1 MAIKRSF
8 ILPSGLGIS
17 ANDLYIVGSTAS
29 TNSTSG
35 ALIVT
40 GGVGIGG
47 SLYVASA
54 TAISGIIINAGVI
67 TGSLTGTASTATYSH
82 QSGYAITSGTATT
95 ATNINIVSA
104 TTSASHPVLF
114 TPASGTAS
122 GAAVS
127 SESTFV
133 YNPSTDILSVS
144 GLAST
149 STTNST
155 SPTTGALI
163 VTGGVGIGQSISVG
177 GRLQMFNG
185 ANYTAFVSS
194 ASGNTVYTLP
204 ATSPATG
211 SSVLQSDTA
220 GVMSWIPMVAGSSTP
235 AGTSDGVVQ
244 FKSSS
249 SLGGTLS
256 LFFDPL
262 LLGLRV
268 SGFPGGET
276 PSSTSA
282 ALKLEATV
290 GSFNGSVNGTYY
302 AANAPTA
309 FAGDLMNLQVNA
321 VSKFR
326 IDNTGA
332 IIQNIGTNSTST
344 TSGAVQIKGGIGITG
359 AVFVGE
365 SINATSTTTS
375 TNTTTGALIVSGGV
389 GIAGTV
395 NIGADLVISG
405 LTTLTYTSEKLNT
418 KTSATGTVT
427 HDLST
432 GSIFYHSSISSN
444 FTANITNVPTTNDRA
459 IGVTLVLA
467 QGVTA
472 YMSTALQ
479 IDGSAQTIK
488 WVNNSTPAGTASKV
502 DIVGFSL
509 IRTGSAW
516 TVLGQYSTYG

>member
-1 MAIKRSF
+1 M
-8 ILPSGLGIS
+8 IS
-17 ANDLYIVGSTAS
+17 C
-29 TNSTSG
+29 
-35 ALIVT
+35 
-40 GGVGIGG
+40 
-47 SLYVASA
+47 
-54 TAISGIIINAGVI
+54 
-67 TGSLTGTASTATYSH
+67 
-82 QSGYAITSGTATT
+82 
-95 ATNINIVSA
+95 
-104 TTSASHPVLF
+104 
-114 TPASGTAS
+114 
-122 GAAVS
+122 
-127 SESTFV
+127 
-133 YNPSTDILSVS
+133 
-144 GLAST
+144 
-149 STTNST
+149 
-155 SPTTGALI
+155 
-163 VTGGVGIGQSISVG
+163 
-177 GRLQMFNG
+177 
-185 ANYTAFVSS
+185 
-194 ASGNTVYTLP
+194 
-204 ATSPATG
+204 
-211 SSVLQSDTA
+211 
-220 GVMSWIPMVAGSSTP
+220 
-235 AGTSDGVVQ
+235 
-244 FKSSS
+244 FKSGS
-249 SLGGTLS
+249 SLGSTLS

-262 LLGLRV
+262 TLGLRI

-332 IIQNIGTNSTST
+332 ITQNIGTNSTST